1 MYVLSRESSESIKA
15 KLNAGTSIVCD
26 RYAYSGVAFSW
37 AKGMDV
43 EWCKNCD
50 KGLPAPDVII
60 YLDMPIE
67 ISASRE
73 NFGEE
78 RYESFD
84 FQKMVHSKFMDLKR
98 SDDDKGKNIWQV
110 IDAARTIDEIQT
122 DVRNIVEKTIGEIA
136 YTEIKTLWP

>member
-1 MYVLSRESSESIKA
+1 
-15 KLNAGTSIVCD
+15 
-26 RYAYSGVAFSW
+26 
-37 AKGMDV
+37 MDV
-43 EWCKNCD
+43 EWCKSCD

-84 FQKMVHSKFMDLKR
+84 FQKMVQSKFMDLKR
-98 SDDDKGKNIWQV
+98 SDDDEGKNIWQV